1 MGLSQ
6 QRMAESVDIT
16 RSLYVQYELGNRAPD
31 AEVLFNIAQ
40 CFEIEMELLFEQDPD
55 TFLNGLTCSKVYKQ
69 SVSNLLN
76 NYHALSPFSKGRL
89 LEYSEKLLEWDQ
101 QKSAH
106 LREVENFRH
115 TQY

>member
-1 MGLSQ
+1 
-6 QRMAESVDIT
+6 
-16 RSLYVQYELGNRAPD
+16 
-31 AEVLFNIAQ
+31 
-40 CFEIEMELLFEQDPD
+40 MELLFEQDPD
-55 TFLNGLTCSKVYKQ
+55 TFLNGLTCSKVYNQ
-69 SVSNLLN
+69 SVSKLLN

-101 QKSAH
+101 QNSAH